1 MTSNKIQARHQK
13 RPFAQSRF
21 PLKLNYN
28 SRLEGRASWQIED
41 RELMAV
47 TCGIAAQQ
55 FMRHLRV
62 IPDIAEAIGSKFTE
76 E

>member
-1 MTSNKIQARHQK
+1 
-13 RPFAQSRF
+13 
-21 PLKLNYN
+21 
-28 SRLEGRASWQIED
+28 
-41 RELMAV
+41 MAV